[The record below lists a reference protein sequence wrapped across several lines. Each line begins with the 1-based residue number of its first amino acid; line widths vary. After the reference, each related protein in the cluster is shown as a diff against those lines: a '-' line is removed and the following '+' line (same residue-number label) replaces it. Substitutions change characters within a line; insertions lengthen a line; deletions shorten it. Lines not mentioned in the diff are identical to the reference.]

1 MMRLSLLELVFL
13 GVFLGVE
20 AAAGI
25 RVEKFGDFAEVPV
38 SAIRPKGH
46 LEEFL
51 RRQAEGI
58 TGHPEKLGYPFNTR
72 LWEGPL
78 ERVFFTEGVY
88 NGDDEPKDC
97 EGEEFWKS
105 GMWWPYEQTAYQLD
119 GMMRVAQFIEA
130 PELEATVKRN
140 LEWVYA
146 HANPTNGDLFAS
158 LSASPSQW
166 PLVVFFRAAMAYA
179 EKTGDWN
186 PLVKAFAANY
196 AGKKEVRADW
206 KDRDLL
212 NVEGMLKVMEFTQDE
227 TLLADARAM
236 YAKSWEAKAFGV
248 KKHIVQHGVSL
259 SEMLKIPCLLYLYTG
274 EQNYLDQAKSA
285 VENVYE
291 MDEQAD
297 GLFSANE
304 YTSGRDPRQGH
315 ETCVTADMMWTLGY
329 FLQADGD
336 VKMADRMERIAYN
349 ALPGSCTKDFKRHQY
364 LSSVNQAVCGP
375 FAQSAHFN
383 YGESTWRQYRRA
395 HFPQCCTGNINR
407 AMPSFVRRMWL
418 TDKASGSPVA
428 MLYGPSEFTGV
439 QNGVPYTIVEETN
452 YPFED
457 AVRFTLKS
465 ERPISVSLRC
475 RIPGW
480 CDSPEAGTLVTRTL
494 ESGKTLE
501 VNLPVRLQVES
512 DRNWHWIRRGPLTF
526 SFVPPAMV
534 TEDEPGDP
542 FTALRIMP
550 EAGSWNY
557 AFDQAE
563 IKDAVAKAKVEFLP
577 AAYPFETPSLRV
589 RLPVRRIR
597 EWQVLDEG
605 RFMPDPPLC
614 VHPTGERAELDF
626 VPYATTLQ
634 RITCFPDTE
643 PRERL
648 ATVAAYCNGELF
660 PYASE
665 RALAEQVFPPETWS
679 DKDFRKLYRVPPR
692 QADLFFDLGAHF
704 AGQDTAGK
712 MTYLLFR
719 VWSDRDADEAVWCL
733 SAGYEVQAFIDG
745 REVYRTDGMTE
756 GLRMAPSWIKHP
768 VKKGYNYMLVKLAR
782 PAYVTK
788 QYPQFWGAKL
798 EVFVAGE
805 KEASAPRTA
814 SFADFDA
821 TVVPDRGVCDFEIV
835 WQGEAK

>member
-1 MMRLSLLELVFL
+1 MTMKKIVVFAGRMFFLAAVSSIGAEALLAAPFGAFE
-13 GVFLGVE
+13 E
-20 AAAGI
+20 A
-25 RVEKFGDFAEVPV
+25 PV
-38 SAIRPKGH
+38 AAIRPKGH

-51 RRQAEGI
+51 KRQADGI
-58 TGHPEKLGYPFNTR
+58 TGHPEKLGYPFNTK

-78 ERVFFTEGVY
+78 DRVFFTEGVY

-119 GMMRVAQFIEA
+119 GMARVAQFVDA
-130 PELEATVKRN
+130 PALDAVVKRN
-140 LEWVYA
+140 LDWVYA

-179 EKTGDWN
+179 EKHGDWDR
-186 PLVKAFAANY
+186 LVKAFAANFE
-196 AGKKEVRADW
+196 GKRGVRAKW
-206 KDRDLL
+206 GGRDML
-212 NVEGMLKVMEFTQDE
+212 NLEGMLKVMEFTKDAS
-227 TLLADARAM
+227 LLADAKAM
-236 YAKSWEAKAFGV
+236 YARSWERKTFGA
-248 KKHIVQHGVSL
+248 KKHVIQHGVSL
-259 SEMLKIPCLLYLYTG
+259 SEALKLPVLLYLYTG
-274 EQNYLDQAKSA
+274 ERAYLDQARAA

-297 GLFSANE
+297 GLFSCNE

-336 VKMADRMERIAYN
+336 VRMADRMERIAYN
-349 ALPGSCTKDFKRHQY
+349 ALPGSCTKDFRRHQY

-407 AMPSFVRRMWL
+407 SMPSFVRRMWL
-418 TDKASGSPVA
+418 KAKGGGAPVA
-428 MLYGPSEFTGV
+428 MLYGPSEFAGEQDGV
-439 QNGVPYTIVEETN
+439 RYTIVEETA

-457 AVRFTLKS
+457 EVRFTLRSAK
-465 ERPISVSLRC
+465 PLKVALRC

-480 CDSPEAGTLVTRTL
+480 CDSPDAGRLVTRTL
-494 ESGKTLE
+494 ETGRTLALA
-501 VNLPVRLQVES
+501 LPVKLTLES
-512 DRNWHWIRRGPLTF
+512 DRNWHWIRRGPLTL
-526 SFVPPAMV
+526 SFVPPATV

-542 FTALRIMP
+542 FTALRIEP
-550 EAGSWNY
+550 KPGTWNY
-557 AFDQAE
+557 AFDLDEMKA
-563 IKDAVAKAKVEFLP
+563 AVASAKVEFRTV
-577 AAYPFETPSLRV
+577 AYPFETPSLSV
-589 RLPVRRIR
+589 KLPVRRIR

-605 RFMPDPPLC
+605 RFMPDPPLAAT
-614 VHPTGERAELDF
+614 PTGERAEIEF

-660 PYASE
+660 PYDDSKP
-665 RALAEQVFPPETWS
+665 LAAQVFAPETWT
-679 DKDFRKLYRVPPR
+679 DKQFRSLYRVPPR
-692 QADLFFDLGAHF
+692 QPDVFFDLGAQF
-704 AGQDTAGK
+704 AGQPVAGK

-719 VWSDRDADEAVWCL
+719 VWSDRDAERATWCL
-733 SAGYEVQAFIDG
+733 SAGYEVQAFIG
-745 REVYRTDGMTE
+745 GKEVYATDGMTE
-756 GLRMAPSWIKHP
+756 GLRMAPVWIDHP
-768 VKKGYNYMLVKLAR
+768 VKRGYNYMLVKLAR
-782 PAYVTK
+782 PGYVTK

-798 EVFVAGE
+798 EVFNR
-805 KEASAPRTA
+805 K
-814 SFADFDA
+814 
-821 TVVPDRGVCDFEIV
+821 
-835 WQGEAK
+835 